1 MWTRTG
7 ISGLMLSLLTL
18 LMFTRLDGHK
28 VWIDPVTGMMVEG
41 AGQVGYPTG
50 TLITTGSKHVV
61 VQENVN
67 EVVRKFNAYN
77 EPAAGRPAD
86 TQAEPR

>member
-1 MWTRTG
+1 MWL
-7 ISGLMLSLLTL
+7 ILLTL

-28 VWIDPVTGMMVEG
+28 IWMNPDQIISVQG
-41 AGQVGYPTG
+41 AGQIGYPTG
-50 TLITTGSKHVV
+50 TLITTGNSKHT

-67 EVVRKFNAYN
+67 EVVRSINAHH